1 MHKIQR
7 LEINVGLEDEANA
20 YAMQN
25 RLSAIC
31 QERLYPMF
39 DEVLTRLSDSHIHV
53 RFNKLELDLGNIS
66 LERNFEEAFFVQL
79 KEKLIW
85 AVEDFTNAEQWSTS
99 ESDQETPIVLTS
111 SQSDVETLV
120 FMVETGQLPW
130 WANKDEIFSL
140 NTLVKR
146 MIRVNPAELKATLVK
161 LVNTSDYLKRIIFQ
175 VSPATL
181 SKLTELLQSENA
193 EVHEQLVEMN
203 FQILF
208 EKGNFGISPGK
219 FRQVYWQ
226 VLLQPLPRLSSLRV
240 YSWIKEGGL
249 ATQFQ
254 FLSAFNQHIGFSDTL
269 WIGTLWQAV
278 FAPSTGLSLKAQE
291 KWFSLLLAM
300 GSTDFLKEYKEDI
313 IKNGKALKL
322 WDVLKAMEPLPL
334 FGAAVPKMQ
343 EDKSADILSHTKTQE
358 TSRNNNLSD
367 SPNRPEGTDNV
378 SVVSEPFEMSKMMEE
393 KKGICQSMVHQAGL
407 VVLWPYLSVL
417 FKKCELVQD
426 KKFISQDLQYK
437 AIFMCEYLCT
447 RKQAQ
452 PEPYLV
458 LPKLLC
464 GLSLEEP
471 LPASYPLTKA
481 DMEECEQLLGSVIK
495 HWAALKKTSIEGF
508 RQSFLVRPGILQQQE
523 DGWELQ
529 VERKAYDMLLEKL
542 PWGISMIKLPWMDQ
556 LLRVEW

>member
-7 LEINVGLEDEANA
+7 LEINIGLEDEANA

-31 QERLYPMF
+31 RERIYLMF
-39 DEVLTRLSDSHIHV
+39 DEVLTRFSDSHIYV
-53 RFNKLELDLGNIS
+53 RFNRLELDLGNIS
-66 LERNFEEAFFVQL
+66 LEKNFEEAFFVQL

-85 AVEDFTNAEQWSTS
+85 AVEDFSNAEQWSTNES
-99 ESDQETPIVLTS
+99 EQEAPIILTS

-120 FMVETGQLPW
+120 VMVETGQLPW
-130 WANKDEIFSL
+130 WADKDEIFSL

-146 MIRVNPAELKATLVK
+146 MIRVNPAELKAILVK

-193 EVHEQLVEMN
+193 KVHEQLVDMD
-203 FQILF
+203 FQVLL
-208 EKGNFGISPGK
+208 EKGNLGIAPRESC
-219 FRQVYWQ
+219 QVYWQ
-226 VLLQPLPRLSSLRV
+226 VLLQPLPQLSSLRV
-240 YSWIKEGGL
+240 YSWIKERGL

-254 FLSAFNQHIGFSDTL
+254 FLSAFNQNIGLSDTL
-269 WIGTLWQAV
+269 WVGALWHAA
-278 FAPSTGLSLKAQE
+278 FDASTGLSLKTQE

-313 IKNGKALKL
+313 IKKGKALKL
-322 WDVLKAMEPLPL
+322 WDVLKAMEPLPP
-334 FGAAVPKMQ
+334 FGATIPKVQ
-343 EDKSADILSHTKTQE
+343 EDQSADICSHTQTQE
-358 TSRNNNLSD
+358 AFRNNNLSD
-367 SPNRPEGTDNV
+367 SPNQSGGTDKV
-378 SVVSEPFEMSKMMEE
+378 SVVPEPFEIPKIKEE

-407 VVLWPYLSVL
+407 VLLWPYLSMF

-426 KKFISQDLQYK
+426 NKFVNLDLQYK

-471 LPASYPLTKA
+471 LPASYPLTKV
-481 DMEECEQLLGSVIK
+481 DTDECEQLLGSVIK

-508 RQSFLVRPGILQQQE
+508 RQSFLVRPGILQHQE

-529 VERKAYDMLLEKL
+529 VERKGFDMLLEKL